1 MFTTVRQYRCD
12 PAEADLIARRV
23 DEGFADEVA
32 AMDGFDGYEVVDCGD
47 GVVMTITVC
56 ETREA
61 CDRSA
66 EMAARF
72 VRKELADVRIE
83 RLGAFTGELRV
94 NRARDRMTELIH
106 A

>member
-12 PAEADLIARRV
+12 PSDTDRLVRLV

-32 AMDGFDGYEVVDCGD
+32 VMDGFDGYEVVDCGD
-47 GVVMTITVC
+47 GMVMTITVC

-66 EMAARF
+66 EMAATF
-72 VRKELADVRIE
+72 VRDELADVRIE
-83 RLGAFTGELRV
+83 RIAAFTGELRV